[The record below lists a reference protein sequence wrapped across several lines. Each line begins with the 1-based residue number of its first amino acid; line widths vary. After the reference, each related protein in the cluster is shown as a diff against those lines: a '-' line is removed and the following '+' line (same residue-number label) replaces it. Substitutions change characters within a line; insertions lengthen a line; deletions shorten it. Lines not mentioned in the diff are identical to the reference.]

1 MNIYRESSL
10 KPKEMKD
17 LENARFSKFTNEETR
32 GRSNSTVC
40 SILALQMATR
50 LTQTKNKGK

>member
-1 MNIYRESSL
+1 
-10 KPKEMKD
+10 MKD